1 MKGVEA
7 VKRLTV
13 AAGLLFCLASLL
25 FFMRTSSSPQ
35 EPEAA
40 PVVGYVDILS
50 ESSWRDRMS
59 ASIREAAQQRG
70 IQLLTL
76 ECDRTQNAQI
86 QALRSLIT
94 YQVDAIVFT
103 PVVLSGWDNVL
114 EEAKA
119 ANIPVILVERSI
131 KTSEEDKVAA
141 YIGSDYKLQGEQ
153 AALQLMAAFRSWE
166 DTVEVVEM
174 LGTVGASNT
183 VQRSGGIRSLLSSD
197 RKFNINYSVNC
208 DFMFSKAKETFR
220 IYLRNDRC
228 PDALIAHSD
237 AMALGAM
244 EAMREL
250 GLQPGRDIVIISFGG
265 QQEAVD
271 ALEKGELF
279 AIVETNPNVGPAVM
293 DTVEALLRGESPGDV
308 MMEEQVFTRE
318 SIPAR
323 GY

>member
-1 MKGVEA
+1 M
-7 VKRLTV
+7 KRLTV
-13 AAGLLFCLASLL
+13 AAGLLFCLASLF

-35 EPEAA
+35 EPEAS

-166 DTVEVVEM
+166 DTVEV
-174 LGTVGASNT
+174 G
-183 VQRSGGIRSLLSSD
+183 
-197 RKFNINYSVNC
+197 
-208 DFMFSKAKETFR
+208 
-220 IYLRNDRC
+220 
-228 PDALIAHSD
+228 
-237 AMALGAM
+237 
-244 EAMREL
+244 
-250 GLQPGRDIVIISFGG
+250 
-265 QQEAVD
+265 
-271 ALEKGELF
+271 
-279 AIVETNPNVGPAVM
+279 
-293 DTVEALLRGESPGDV
+293 GDV
-308 MMEEQVFTRE
+308 GHGGSIQHRPAQWWHPLPVEFGPQVQHQLQRQLRFYVFQGKGDL
-318 SIPAR
+318 SHLLKK
-323 GY
+323 

>member
-1 MKGVEA
+1 
-7 VKRLTV
+7 VKRI
-13 AAGLLFCLASLL
+13 AIGAGLALCLAAL
-25 FFMRTSSSPQ
+25 FFFLKPASQPPQ
-35 EPEAA
+35 EPKAA

-50 ESSWRDRMS
+50 ESSWRDRLS
-59 ASIREAAQQRG
+59 ASIREAAQARG

-114 EEAKA
+114 EEARA
-119 ANIPVILVERSI
+119 AGIPVIVVERSVKI
-131 KTSEEDKVAA
+131 SDGDKVAA
-141 YIGSDYKLQGEQ
+141 YVGYDYKLQGEL
-153 AALQLMAAFRSWE
+153 AALQLMTAFRDRE
-166 DTVEVVEM
+166 DGVDVVEL

-183 VQRSGGIRSLLSSD
+183 VERSGGIRSLLGKD
-197 RKFNINYSVNC
+197 EKYQIRYSVNC

-244 EAMREL
+244 EAMKEL
-250 GLQPGRDIVIISFGG
+250 GLEPGKDIVVISFGG
-265 QQEAVD
+265 QQEALE
-271 ALEKGELF
+271 ALEAGEIY
-279 AIVETNPNVGPAVM
+279 AIVETDPNLGPAVM
-293 DTVEALLRGESPGDV
+293 DTVEALLRGENPEDMV
-308 MMEEQVFTRE
+308 MEEQVFTGE
-318 SIPAR
+318 SIRDGIPAR

>member
-1 MKGVEA
+1 MKRIA
-7 VKRLTV
+7 VG
-13 AAGLLFCLASLL
+13 AGLVLCLAVVALL
-25 FFMRTSSSPQ
+25 LRPAPPPQ
-35 EPEAA
+35 EPKAA

-59 ASIREAAQQRG
+59 DSIREAARDRG

-76 ECDRTQNAQI
+76 ECGRTQDAQI

-103 PVVLSGWDNVL
+103 PVVISGWDNVL
-114 EEAKA
+114 EEARA
-119 ANIPVILVERSI
+119 AGIPVILVERTV
-131 KTSEEDKVAA
+131 KAAGETGVAA
-141 YIGSDYKLQGEQ
+141 YIGSDCKLQGER
-153 AALQLMAAFRSWE
+153 AALQLMTAFRSRE
-166 DTVEVVEM
+166 DSVYVVEL

-183 VQRSGGIRSLLSSD
+183 VERSGGIRSMLSLD
-197 RKFNINYSVNC
+197 DKYNLTYSVNC

-220 IYLRNDRC
+220 IYLRNDRR

-250 GLQPGRDIVIISFGG
+250 GIQPGKDILVISFGG
-265 QQEAVD
+265 EPQAIE
-271 ALEKGELF
+271 ALEQGEIF
-279 AIVETNPNVGPAVM
+279 SIVEVDPNVGPAVM
-293 DTVEALLRGESPGDV
+293 ETVEALLRGESPPDIIL
-308 MMEEQVFTRE
+308 EEQVLTQE
-318 SIPAR
+318 SIRENLPVR